1 MKLNKLF
8 ITLST
13 LFLLATSCVDFDE
26 LNTDPV
32 RLDKVNPGSLLN
44 PTLYDL
50 AINNWSRYN
59 DYTFQLMQGKVSLV
73 STSTYTWYIIGEAT
87 GDSRWSTSYRLL
99 NNIMLMEEMAAE
111 LNEPN
116 YVAIGMTL
124 RSYIFHILTDVFG
137 NVPMTEACKAREK
150 NFTPVFDDQKAIY
163 RQILSDLKEANN
175 LFNTAASGDGA
186 GLRYN
191 GDGDFLYGARGA
203 STASAAAMLN
213 WKKFCNSIR
222 LRVLMRVIDVPEF
235 NALQEIRTIL
245 ADPTAFPVF
254 TSNNDAALLPISG
267 IAPMEAPLTNIVSF
281 RNNLRA
287 SRFFVETFKL
297 WNDPRLP
304 LYATEAGGAG
314 SGYNGLLEGYIT
326 VPAGNTSEPN
336 QQYAQWPLKICLMGY
351 AEIEF
356 IKAELAQRGL
366 IEADAEEAYKK
377 GVEAAILQWERGI
390 TFPADYFDNE
400 HTQYDGT
407 LERILFQKFHAL
419 FFCDYQQWFEH
430 NRTGLPEI
438 PRGPGVAA
446 TNTMPKRLKY
456 PTILQRTNQKNYE
469 DARNVMGGDD
479 VYIKLFWQK

>member
-1 MKLNKLF
+1 MKPNKLF
-8 ITLST
+8 IILSAIMM
-13 LFLLATSCVDFDE
+13 LATSCTDFDE
-26 LNTDPV
+26 LNIDPV
-32 RLDKVNPGSLLN
+32 RLNKVNPGSLLN
-44 PTLYDL
+44 PVLYDL
-50 AINNWSRYN
+50 AIHNWNQYN
-59 DYTFQLMQGKVSLV
+59 GFTFQLMQGKVSLV
-73 STSTYTWYIIGEAT
+73 STSTYTWYIMDEAA
-87 GDSRWSTSYRLL
+87 GDGRWSTSYRLL
-99 NNIMLMEEMAAE
+99 NNIMLMEEMANE

-124 RSYIFHILTDVFG
+124 RSYIFHILADMFG
-137 NVPMTEACKAREK
+137 NVPMMEACKAREN
-150 NFTPVFDDQKAIY
+150 NFTPKFDDQKAIY
-163 RQILSDLKEANN
+163 HQILNDLKDAND
-175 LFNTAASGDGA
+175 LFVTASSGAGA

-191 GDGDFLYGARGA
+191 GDGDFLYGARGV
-203 STASAAAMLN
+203 SIASADAIVN
-213 WKKFCNSIR
+213 WKRLCNSLR

-245 ADPTAFPVF
+245 ADATTYPVF
-254 TSNNDAALLPISG
+254 TSNANAALLLISG
-267 IAPMEAPLTNIVSF
+267 IAPMQAPMTNIVSF

-287 SRFFVETFKL
+287 SQFFVETFKL

-304 LYATEAGGAG
+304 LYATETA
-314 SGYNGLLEGYIT
+314 SGYHGLQEGYVT

-336 QQYAQWPLKICLMGY
+336 QQYAQWPLKICLMSY

-366 IEADAEEAYKK
+366 IEDDAEEAYKK

-400 HTQYDGT
+400 HTKYDGT

-430 NRTGLPEI
+430 LRTGLPEI
-438 PRGPGVAA
+438 PRGPGVASS
-446 TNTMPKRLKY
+446 NRMPQRLKY

-469 DARNVMGGDD
+469 DVRNIMGGDD
-479 VYIKLFWQK
+479 FYVKLFWQK